1 MVRTQEESGESHA
14 ERSGSA
20 PSKYVGVGQRG
31 RLLLPTGPG
40 EPFSCPGKRF
50 TVPQSHK
57 TFATKKKGVPS

>member
-1 MVRTQEESGESHA
+1 MDEIKESGESHA

-31 RLLLPTGPG
+31 RLLLPPGPG